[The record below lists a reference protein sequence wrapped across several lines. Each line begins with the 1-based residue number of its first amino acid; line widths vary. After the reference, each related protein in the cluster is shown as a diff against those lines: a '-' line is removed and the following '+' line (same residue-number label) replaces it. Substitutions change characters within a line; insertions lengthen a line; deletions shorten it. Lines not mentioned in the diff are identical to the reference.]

1 MQEVEVI
8 KARNVS
14 SKQTRGK
21 FLERQRVAAYCRVS
35 TDSEDQLNSYK
46 SQKAYYTDLIKKN
59 KEWVFVDIYADE
71 AITGT
76 QVTKREEFQRMIN
89 DCMNGDID
97 MVITKSISRFARNT
111 LDTLKYV
118 RLLKEK
124 YIAVYFEDE
133 KINTLTM
140 DGELLL
146 VVLSSVA
153 QQEVENISVN
163 VKKGLKMKMKRGE
176 LVGFQGCLG
185 YDYNKEDK
193 TITVNEKEAEIVRYI
208 FNRYIEGAGGSVI
221 GQELENLGYVTK
233 YGSSTWAPST
243 ILGIIKNEKYKG
255 DLLLGKTFTV
265 DPISKRRLDN
275 MGEEDQFYIR
285 EHHEPIISEEVF
297 EKAQEILNRRNK
309 NRGNIGD
316 GKREKYSRKYAFSCM
331 LECGFC
337 GSTLSRR
344 NWHSGSEYNKV
355 IWQCV
360 VATKKGKKYC
370 PDSKGIPEQAIE
382 EAFLESYR
390 LLCDDNK
397 DILDEF
403 LQRMDDTLSSSTVNK
418 QLSKLD
424 KEIESIERKKSKL
437 VDMRLED
444 TIDKVSY
451 EAKYSSFTEKQ
462 EQLLKDRE
470 KLQETAANEKDIKRR
485 LRDFKKTLEQN
496 EVLSEFDRYVF
507 ESIVEK
513 VIVGG
518 YDEDGNKDPAQLTFV
533 YKTGL
538 KNNVDGSRFKPQR
551 KNARGKHRTAELCSD
566 DKNEVQSLSSHSS
579 SDTCGNG
586 ENDDVSW

>member
-1 MQEVEVI
+1 M
-8 KARNVS
+8 
-14 SKQTRGK
+14 
-21 FLERQRVAAYCRVS
+21 
-35 TDSEDQLNSYK
+35 
-46 SQKAYYTDLIKKN
+46 KK
-59 KEWVFVDIYADE
+59 KL
-71 AITGT
+71 
-76 QVTKREEFQRMIN
+76 KL
-89 DCMNGDID
+89 
-97 MVITKSISRFARNT
+97 FAT
-111 LDTLKYV
+111 
-118 RLLKEK
+118 
-124 YIAVYFEDE
+124 
-133 KINTLTM
+133 
-140 DGELLL
+140 
-146 VVLSSVA
+146 
-153 QQEVENISVN
+153 
-163 VKKGLKMKMKRGE
+163 
-176 LVGFQGCLG
+176 
-185 YDYNKEDK
+185 
-193 TITVNEKEAEIVRYI
+193 I

-297 EKAQEILNRRNK
+297 EKAQEILKRRNK

-344 NWHSGSEYNKV
+344 NWHSSSEYSKV

-360 VATKKGKKYC
+360 AATKKGKKYC
-370 PDSKGIPEQAIE
+370 PDSKGIPE

-403 LQRMDDTLSSSTVNK
+403 LERMDDTLSSSTVNK

-462 EQLLKDRE
+462 EQLLIDRE

-485 LRDFKKTLEQN
+485 LREFKKTLEQN

-551 KNARGKHRTAELCSD
+551 KNARGRHRTAELCSD

-579 SDTCGNG
+579 SDTCGNCG
-586 ENDDVSW
+586 